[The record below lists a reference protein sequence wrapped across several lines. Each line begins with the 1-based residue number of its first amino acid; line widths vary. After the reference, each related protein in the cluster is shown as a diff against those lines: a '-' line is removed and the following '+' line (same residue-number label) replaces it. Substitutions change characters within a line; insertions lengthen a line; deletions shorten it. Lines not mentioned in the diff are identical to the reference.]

1 MNIIVVGCGKIGDT
15 VLESLVAEGH
25 DVTAIDNRTIALTD
39 ITNIYD
45 VMTVCG
51 NGADCETLAEAGVA
65 DADLVV
71 ATTGSDEVNM
81 LCCHIAKR
89 MGVANTVARIRK
101 PEFND
106 RSLGKM
112 QDLLDLSLVINPDR
126 LAALEIYHMLRLPA
140 AVKLETFSSGNFE
153 MIEIKLKEDSPF
165 VGVPLYQ
172 LRDKFKATFLV
183 CVVQRGEE
191 VFIPG
196 GDFVLQAGDRV
207 GITAKHAELQKLLRN
222 INMGMKR
229 KARKVMILGGSRT
242 AYYLAKRLLSAG
254 TEVKIIDK
262 DRETCEVLCELL
274 PNASVICGDGTQ
286 QELLLEEGLEGM
298 DAFVSLT
305 GLDEQNILLAF
316 FAASHQ
322 VSKVIPK
329 VNRKELAS
337 LAERLGLDT
346 VVSPR
351 TIIADVLVQHARALE
366 NSMGSNVETLYRLM
380 DEGAEALEFNV
391 KDDPRLVNIPLKTL
405 QLKRQVLVAGIN
417 RGRESL
423 IPTGDD
429 VILPGDKVV
438 VITAAGRLN
447 DLADILK

>member
-1 MNIIVVGCGKIGDT
+1 MNIIVVGCGKIGTT

-25 DVTAIDNRTIALTD
+25 NVTAVDNRPYALTD
-39 ITNIYD
+39 ITNIHD

-51 NGADCETLAEAGVA
+51 NGADCETLADAGAA

-81 LCCHIAKR
+81 LCCHIAKA
-89 MGVANTVARIRK
+89 MGVPNTVARIRK

-106 RSLGKM
+106 NSLTRMKDM
-112 QDLLDLSLVINPDR
+112 LALSLAINPDR
-126 LAALEIYHMLRLPA
+126 LAAMELYHILRLPA
-140 AVKLETFSSGNFE
+140 AVKLETFSSGNFQ

-165 VGVPLYQ
+165 VGVPLYE
-172 LRDKFKATFLV
+172 LRGKFKATFLV
-183 CVVQRGEE
+183 CVAQRGEE

-196 GDFVLQAGDRV
+196 GNFVLQGGDRI
-207 GITAKHAELQKLLRN
+207 GITAKHSELQKLLRS
-222 INMGMKR
+222 MGTK
-229 KARKVMILGGSRT
+229 KKQSRKVMLLGGSRV
-242 AYYLAKRLLSAG
+242 AYYLAKRLIEAG

-262 DRETCEVLCELL
+262 DRAVCEQLCEML
-274 PNASVICGDGTQ
+274 PDATVICGDGTQ
-286 QELLLEEGLEGM
+286 QELLLEEGLQSM

-316 FAASHQ
+316 FAAANQ
-322 VSKVIPK
+322 VPKVIPK
-329 VNRKELAS
+329 VNRKALGDLAQQ
-337 LAERLGLDT
+337 LGLDCI
-346 VVSPR
+346 VSPR
-351 TIIADVLVQHARALE
+351 ETVADILVQHARALE

-380 DEGAEALEFNV
+380 DDGAEALEFNV

-405 QLKRQVLVAGIN
+405 QLKKQVLVAGIN
-417 RGRESL
+417 RGREAL

-438 VITAAGRLN
+438 VITAAGKLN
-447 DLADILK
+447 DLSDILK

>member
-1 MNIIVVGCGKIGDT
+1 MNIIVVGCGKIGTT

-25 DVTAIDNRTIALTD
+25 NVTAIDNRSLPLTE
-39 ITNIYD
+39 ITNIHD

-51 NGADCETLAEAGVA
+51 NGADCETLLTAGAA

-71 ATTGSDEVNM
+71 ATTGLDEVNM
-81 LCCHIAKR
+81 LCCHVAKR
-89 MGVANTVARIRK
+89 LGVANTVARIRK

-106 RSLGKM
+106 RSWAKM
-112 QDLLDLSLVINPDR
+112 KDLIDLSLSINPDR
-126 LAALEIYHMLRLPA
+126 LAAFEIYHILRLPA
-140 AVKLETFSSGNFE
+140 AVKLETFSSGSFE

-165 VGVPLYQ
+165 VGVSLHQ

-183 CVVQRGEE
+183 CVVQRGKE
-191 VFIPG
+191 VFIPDG
-196 GDFVLQAGDRV
+196 NFVLRGGDRV
-207 GITAKHAELQKLLRN
+207 GITAKHRELQKLLRN
-222 INMGMKR
+222 MGTKQ
-229 KARKVMILGGSRT
+229 KQARKVMILGGSRT
-242 AYYLAKRLLSAG
+242 AYYLAKRLLAAG

-274 PNASVICGDGTQ
+274 PSATIICGDGTQ
-286 QELLLEEGLEGM
+286 QELLLEEGLDSM

-316 FAASHQ
+316 FAAAHN
-322 VSKVIPK
+322 VAKVIPK
-329 VNRKELAS
+329 VNRKELGD
-337 LAERLGLDT
+337 LAEKLGLDT

-351 TIIADVLVQHARALE
+351 RIIADVLVQHARALE

-380 DEGAEALEFNV
+380 DDGAEALEFNV
-391 KDDPRLVNIPLKTL
+391 KDDPRLVNIPLKDL

-417 RGRESL
+417 RGRVSL

-447 DLADILK
+447 DLSDILK

>member
-1 MNIIVVGCGKIGDT
+1 MNIIVVGCGKIGTT

-25 DVTAIDNRTIALTD
+25 DVTAVDIRTLPLID
-39 ITNIYD
+39 ITNIHD

-51 NGADCETLAEAGVA
+51 NGADCETLTEAGVA

-81 LCCHIAKR
+81 LCCHVAKKL
-89 MGVANTVARIRK
+89 GAPNTVARIRK
-101 PEFND
+101 TEFND
-106 RSLGKM
+106 GSWLPM
-112 QDLLDLSLVINPDR
+112 QEILDLSLAINPDR
-126 LAALEIYHMLRLPA
+126 LAAHEMYHILRLPA
-140 AVKLETFSSGNFE
+140 AVKLETFSSGSFE

-165 VGVPLYQ
+165 VGTPLYE

-196 GDFVLQAGDRV
+196 GDFVLQGGDRI
-207 GITAKHAELQKLLRN
+207 GITAKHSELQKLLRN
-222 INMGMKR
+222 MGTK
-229 KARKVMILGGSRT
+229 KKQTRKVMILGGSRT
-242 AYYLAKRLLSAG
+242 AFYLAERMLAAG

-262 DRETCEVLCELL
+262 DRERCETLCELL
-274 PNASVICGDGTQ
+274 PAASIVCGDGTQ
-286 QELLLEEGLEGM
+286 QELLLEEGLDSM

-316 FAASHQ
+316 FAAAHN
-322 VSKVIPK
+322 VTKVIPK
-329 VNRKELAS
+329 VNRKELGD
-337 LAERLGLDT
+337 LAEKLGLDT

-351 TIIADVLVQHARALE
+351 RIIADVLVQHARALE

-380 DEGAEALEFNV
+380 DDGAEALEFNV
-391 KDDPRLVNIPLKTL
+391 KDDPRLVNIPLKEL
-405 QLKRQVLVAGIN
+405 QLKKQVLVAGIH
-417 RGRESL
+417 RGRVAL

-447 DLADILK
+447 DLSDILK

>member
-1 MNIIVVGCGKIGDT
+1 MNIIVVGCGKIGTT
-15 VLESLVAEGH
+15 VLESLVEEGH
-25 DVTAIDNRTIALTD
+25 NVTAVDIRTLPLSD
-39 ITNIYD
+39 ITNIHD

-51 NGADCETLAEAGVA
+51 NGADCETLEEAGVA
-65 DADLVV
+65 AADLVV
-71 ATTGSDEVNM
+71 ATTGSDEINM
-81 LCCHIAKR
+81 LCCHVAKQL
-89 MGVANTVARIRK
+89 GAANTVARIRK
-101 PEFND
+101 TEFND
-106 RSLGKM
+106 NSLPKM
-112 QDLLDLSLVINPDR
+112 QDLLDLSLSINPDR
-126 LAALEIYHMLRLPA
+126 LAALEVYHALRLPA
-140 AVKLETFSSGNFE
+140 AVKLETFSGGKFE

-165 VGVPLYQ
+165 VGTPLYA

-183 CVVQRGEE
+183 CVVQRGDE

-196 GDFVLQAGDRV
+196 GDFVLQGGDRI
-207 GITAKHAELQKLLRN
+207 GITAHHRELQKLLRN
-222 INMGMKR
+222 MGTKQ
-229 KARKVMILGGSRT
+229 KQARKVMILGGSRT
-242 AYYLAKRLLSAG
+242 AYYLAKRLLTAG

-262 DRETCEVLCELL
+262 DRERCEALCELL
-274 PNASVICGDGTQ
+274 PAAAIICGDGTQ

-316 FAASHQ
+316 FAAAHQ
-322 VSKVIPK
+322 VPKVIPK
-329 VNRKELAS
+329 VNRKELGA

-351 TIIADVLVQHARALE
+351 SIIADVLVQHARALE

-380 DEGAEALEFNV
+380 DDGAEALEFNV
-391 KDDPRLVNIPLKTL
+391 KDDPRLVNIPLKDL

-417 RGRESL
+417 RGREAL

-447 DLADILK
+447 DLSDILK

>member
-1 MNIIVVGCGKIGDT
+1 MNIIVVGCGKIGTT
-15 VLESLVAEGH
+15 VVESLVAEGH
-25 DVTAIDNRTIALTD
+25 NVTVVDIRPLPLTN

-65 DADLVV
+65 DAELVV
-71 ATTGSDEVNM
+71 AATGSDEVNM
-81 LCCHIAKR
+81 LCCHVAKK
-89 MGVANTVARIRK
+89 MGASNTVARIRK
-101 PEFND
+101 TEFND
-106 RSLGKM
+106 KSLVKM
-112 QDLLDLSLVINPDR
+112 KELLDLSLAINPDS
-126 LAALEIYHMLRLPA
+126 LAAQEIYHILRLPA
-140 AVKLETFSSGNFE
+140 AVKLETFARGNFE
-153 MIEIKLKEDSPF
+153 MIEIKLKQDSPF
-165 VGVPLYQ
+165 VGVPLSQ
-172 LRDKFKATFLV
+172 LRDKIKATFLV

-191 VFIPG
+191 VFIPDG
-196 GDFVLQAGDRV
+196 HFVLQDGDRV
-207 GITAKHAELQKLLRN
+207 GVTAKHGELIKLLRG
-222 INMGMKR
+222 MGTKR
-229 KARKVMILGGSRT
+229 KQTRKVMILGGSRT
-242 AYYLAKRLLSAG
+242 AYYLAKRLLAAG

-262 DRETCEVLCELL
+262 DREVCEILCELL
-274 PNASVICGDGTQ
+274 PGASVICGDGTQ
-286 QELLLEEGLEGM
+286 QEVLLEEGLDSM

-329 VNRKELAS
+329 VNRRELGA

-351 TIIADVLVQHARALE
+351 KIVADMLVQHARALE

-380 DEGAEALEFNV
+380 DDGAEALEFNV

-405 QLKRQVLVAGIN
+405 QLKRQVLVAGII
-417 RGRESL
+417 RGREVI

-429 VILPGDKVV
+429 VILPRDQVV

-447 DLADILK
+447 DLSDILK

>member
-1 MNIIVVGCGKIGDT
+1 MNIIVVGCGKIGTT
-15 VLESLVAEGH
+15 VVESLVAEGH
-25 DVTAIDNRTIALTD
+25 NVTAVDNRSLPLTG

-51 NGADCETLAEAGVA
+51 NGADCETLTEAGVA
-65 DADLVV
+65 DAELVV
-71 ATTGSDEVNM
+71 AATGSDEVNM
-81 LCCHIAKR
+81 LCCHVAKK
-89 MGVANTVARIRK
+89 MGASNTVARIRK

-106 RSLGKM
+106 GSWVRMKEM
-112 QDLLDLSLVINPDR
+112 LDLSLAINPDR
-126 LAALEIYHMLRLPA
+126 LAALEIYHILRLPA
-140 AVKLETFSSGNFE
+140 AVKLETFARGNFE

-165 VGVPLYQ
+165 VGVPLSQ

-191 VFIPG
+191 VFIPDG
-196 GDFVLQAGDRV
+196 YFVLQGGDRV
-207 GITAKHAELQKLLRN
+207 GITAKHSELQKLLRN
-222 INMGMKR
+222 MGTKR
-229 KARKVMILGGSRT
+229 KQARKVMILGGSRT
-242 AYYLAKRLLSAG
+242 AYYLAKRLLAAG

-262 DRETCEVLCELL
+262 DRDTCEALCELL
-274 PNASVICGDGTQ
+274 PEASVICGDGTQ
-286 QELLLEEGLEGM
+286 QEILLEEGLEGM

-316 FAASHQ
+316 FAAAQQ
-322 VSKVIPK
+322 VTKVIPK
-329 VNRKELAS
+329 VNRRELAV
-337 LAERLGLDT
+337 LAEQLGLDT

-351 TIIADVLVQHARALE
+351 KIIADMLVQHARALE

-380 DEGAEALEFNV
+380 DDGAEALEFNV

-405 QLKRQVLVAGIN
+405 QLKRQVLVAGIS
-417 RGRESL
+417 RDREVI

-447 DLADILK
+447 DLSDILK

>member
-1 MNIIVVGCGKIGDT
+1 MNIIVVGCGKIGTT

-25 DVTAIDNRTIALTD
+25 NVTAVDNRPLPLND
-39 ITNIYD
+39 ITNIHD

-51 NGADCETLAEAGVA
+51 NGADCETLKEAGAA
-65 DADLVV
+65 DADMVV

-81 LCCHIAKR
+81 LCCHVAKK
-89 MGVANTVARIRK
+89 MGVPNTVARIRK

-106 RSLGKM
+106 ASLIQMKE
-112 QDLLDLSLVINPDR
+112 LLDLSLSINPDR
-126 LAALEIYHMLRLPA
+126 LAALEMYHILRLPA

-165 VGVPLYQ
+165 VGVPLHE

-196 GDFVLQAGDRV
+196 GNFVLQGGDRV
-207 GITAKHAELQKLLRN
+207 GITAKHSELQKLLRN
-222 INMGMKR
+222 MGAK
-229 KARKVMILGGSRT
+229 KKQARKVMILGGSRT
-242 AYYLAKRLLSAG
+242 AYYLAKRLLAAG
-254 TEVKIIDK
+254 VDVKIIDK
-262 DRETCEVLCELL
+262 DRDTCEALCELL
-274 PNASVICGDGTQ
+274 PGASVICGDGTQ
-286 QELLLEEGLEGM
+286 QELLLEEGLQSM

-316 FAASHQ
+316 FAAANEVH
-322 VSKVIPK
+322 KVIPK
-329 VNRKELAS
+329 VNRRELGV
-337 LAERLGLDT
+337 LAQRLGLDCI
-346 VVSPR
+346 VSPR
-351 TIIADVLVQHARALE
+351 STIADVLVQHARALE
-366 NSMGSNVETLYRLM
+366 NSMGSSVEKLYRLM
-380 DEGAEALEFNV
+380 DDGAEALEFKV

-417 RGRESL
+417 RGREAL

-438 VITAAGRLN
+438 VITAAGKLN
-447 DLADILK
+447 DLSDILK

>member
-1 MNIIVVGCGKIGDT
+1 MNIIVVGCGKIGTT

-25 DVTAIDNRTIALTD
+25 DVTAVDIRTLPLAD
-39 ITNIYD
+39 ITNIHD

-51 NGADCETLAEAGVA
+51 NGADCETLEEAGVA

-71 ATTGSDEVNM
+71 AATGSDEVNM
-81 LCCHIAKR
+81 LCCHIAKQL
-89 MGVANTVARIRK
+89 GAPNTVARIRK
-101 PEFND
+101 TEFND
-106 RSLGKM
+106 GSWVPMQELLG
-112 QDLLDLSLVINPDR
+112 LSLAINPDR
-126 LAALEIYHMLRLPA
+126 LAATEIYHILRLPA
-140 AVKLETFSSGNFE
+140 AVKLEAFSGGNFE

-165 VGVPLYQ
+165 VGTPLYE
-172 LRDKFKATFLV
+172 LRDKLKATFLV
-183 CVVQRGEE
+183 CVVQRGDE

-196 GDFVLQAGDRV
+196 GDFVLQGGDRI
-207 GITAKHAELQKLLRN
+207 GITAKHRELMKLLRN
-222 INMGMKR
+222 MGTKR
-229 KARKVMILGGSRT
+229 KQVRKVMILGGSRT
-242 AYYLAKRLLSAG
+242 AFYLAERLLAAG
-254 TEVKIIDK
+254 AEVKIIDK
-262 DRETCEVLCELL
+262 DRERCEILCELL
-274 PNASVICGDGTQ
+274 PTASVICGDGTQ
-286 QELLLEEGLEGM
+286 QELLLEEGLDGM

-316 FAASHQ
+316 FASAHN
-322 VSKVIPK
+322 VTKVIPK
-329 VNRKELAS
+329 VNRKELGS

-351 TIIADVLVQHARALE
+351 KTIADVLVQHARALE
-366 NSMGSNVETLYRLM
+366 NSMGSNVEKLYRLM
-380 DEGAEALEFNV
+380 DDGAEALEFNV

-417 RGRESL
+417 RGREAL

-447 DLADILK
+447 DLSDILK

>member
-1 MNIIVVGCGKIGDT
+1 MNIIVVGCGKIGTT

-25 DVTAIDNRTIALTD
+25 NVTAIDNRTLPLTE
-39 ITNIYD
+39 ITNIHD

-51 NGADCETLAEAGVA
+51 NGADCETLLAAGAA
-65 DADLVV
+65 DADLLV
-71 ATTGSDEVNM
+71 ATTGLDEVNM
-81 LCCHIAKR
+81 LCCHVAKR
-89 MGVANTVARIRK
+89 LGVANTVARIRK

-106 RSLGKM
+106 RSWAKM
-112 QDLLDLSLVINPDR
+112 KDLIDLSLSINPDR
-126 LAALEIYHMLRLPA
+126 LAAFEIYHTLRLPA
-140 AVKLETFSSGNFE
+140 AVKLETFSSGSFE

-165 VGVPLYQ
+165 VGVPLHQ

-183 CVVQRGEE
+183 CVVQRGDE
-191 VFIPG
+191 VFIPDG
-196 GDFVLQAGDRV
+196 HFVLQGGDRV
-207 GITAKHAELQKLLRN
+207 GITAKHRELQKLLRN
-222 INMGMKR
+222 MGTKQ
-229 KARKVMILGGSRT
+229 KQARKVMILGGSRT
-242 AYYLAKRLLSAG
+242 AYYLAKRLLAAG

-262 DRETCEVLCELL
+262 DRETCETLCELL
-274 PNASVICGDGTQ
+274 PAATIICGDGTQ
-286 QELLLEEGLEGM
+286 QELLLEEGLDSM

-316 FAASHQ
+316 FAAAHQ
-322 VSKVIPK
+322 VPKVIPK
-329 VNRKELAS
+329 VNRKELGS
-337 LAERLGLDT
+337 LAEQLGLDT

-351 TIIADVLVQHARALE
+351 NIIADVLVQHARALE

-380 DEGAEALEFNV
+380 DDGAEALEFNV

-405 QLKRQVLVAGIN
+405 ELKRHVLVAGIH
-417 RGRESL
+417 RGREAL

-438 VITAAGRLN
+438 VITAADRLN

>member
-1 MNIIVVGCGKIGDT
+1 MNIIVVGCGKIGTT

-25 DVTAIDNRTIALTD
+25 DVTAVDRRPVALVD
-39 ITNIYD
+39 ITNIHD
-45 VMTVCG
+45 VITVCG
-51 NGADCETLAEAGVA
+51 NGADCETLSEAGAA

-71 ATTGSDEVNM
+71 AATGSDEVNM
-81 LCCHIAKR
+81 LCCHVAKK
-89 MGVANTVARIRK
+89 MGVPNTVARIRK

-106 RSLGKM
+106 KSLSTM
-112 QDLLDLSLVINPDR
+112 TDLLDLSLSINPDR
-126 LAALEIYHMLRLPA
+126 LAALDIYHILRLPA
-140 AVKLETFSSGNFE
+140 AVKLETFSSGHFE

-165 VGVPLYQ
+165 VGVPLYE
-172 LRDKFKATFLV
+172 LRGKFKATFLV

-196 GDFVLQAGDRV
+196 GDFVLQGGDRI
-207 GITAKHAELQKLLRN
+207 GITAKHSELQKLLRN
-222 INMGMKR
+222 MGTKQ
-229 KARKVMILGGSRT
+229 KQARKVMILGGSRT
-242 AYYLAKRLLSAG
+242 AYYLAKRLLTAG
-254 TEVKIIDK
+254 VEVKIIDK
-262 DRETCEVLCELL
+262 DRETCETLCELL
-274 PNASVICGDGTQ
+274 PAASIICGDGTQ
-286 QELLLEEGLEGM
+286 QELLLEEGLQSM

-316 FAASHQ
+316 FAAANK

-329 VNRKELAS
+329 VNRKELGA
-337 LAERLGLDT
+337 LARQLGLDCII
-346 VVSPR
+346 SPR
-351 TIIADVLVQHARALE
+351 STIADVLVQHARALE
-366 NSMGSNVETLYRLM
+366 NSMGSNVERLYRLM
-380 DEGAEALEFNV
+380 DDGAEALEFNV

-417 RGRESL
+417 RGREAL